1 MACRSIC
8 NTGEPLWGSGFSLLL
23 SYGNPKLENLEL
35 NAKREPIQRNA
46 WTNFSK
52 MPTPIPILAKYEGL
66 INDSHK
72 PGRSKIGG
80 ESSGDMPPIILA
92 APLIR
97 EIIRG
102 AARFQ
107 PQASVEY
114 FQVNFNKNQP
124 RPAAKIG

>member
-1 MACRSIC
+1 M
-8 NTGEPLWGSGFSLLL
+8 SGF
-23 SYGNPKLENLEL
+23 GIFCT
-35 NAKREPIQRNA
+35 IQA
-46 WTNFSK
+46 AVIV
-52 MPTPIPILAKYEGL
+52 MV
-66 INDSHK
+66 

-102 AARFQ
+102 AARFLAGDLAAARFLAD
-107 PQASVEY
+107 PRDFSPKRALSTFN

>member
-1 MACRSIC
+1 MVIDD
-8 NTGEPLWGSGFSLLL
+8 GGFFPPSNEKRDPPF
-23 SYGNPKLENLEL
+23 SWLEL
-35 NAKREPIQRNA
+35 ARG
-46 WTNFSK
+46 T
-52 MPTPIPILAKYEGL
+52 
-66 INDSHK
+66 
-72 PGRSKIGG
+72 GRSKIGG